1 MIPQSHSWAYI
12 YPDKTIIQKD
22 TFSPVFIE
30 ALFTVAKTWK
40 QPKCPPT
47 YEWVM
52 KMWYL
57 CVCVC
62 VCVCVCIHIHTG
74 ILFSHKKNEIMLFAA
89 TWMDLEI
96 MILSEVRKTNP
107 MTSLICRI
115 SNVTQMDLS
124 VKQIQTHRHTDRLLV
139 VKVRG
144 KVGEGWI
151 GSFGLTDVN
160 YL

>member
-1 MIPQSHSWAYI
+1 
-12 YPDKTIIQKD
+12 
-22 TFSPVFIE
+22 
-30 ALFTVAKTWK
+30 
-40 QPKCPPT
+40 
-47 YEWVM
+47 
-52 KMWYL
+52 
-57 CVCVC
+57 
-62 VCVCVCIHIHTG
+62 
-74 ILFSHKKNEIMLFAA
+74 MLFAA

-144 KVGEGWI
+144 KVGEG
-151 GSFGLTDVN
+151 
-160 YL
+160 